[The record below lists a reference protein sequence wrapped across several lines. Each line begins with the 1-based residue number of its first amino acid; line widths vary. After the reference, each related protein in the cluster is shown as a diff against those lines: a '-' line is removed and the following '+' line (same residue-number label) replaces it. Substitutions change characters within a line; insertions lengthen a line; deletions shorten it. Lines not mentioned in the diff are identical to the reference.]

1 MSLPSVRQSAAVI
14 SDIWIRNPGKRFS
27 SVSSPHRMMEDDSAI
42 VILMLVDMASGFI
55 VFLKT
60 E

>member
-1 MSLPSVRQSAAVI
+1 MRKPSVRQSAAVI

-27 SVSSPHRMMEDDSAI
+27 SVSSPHRMMADDSAI
-42 VILMLVDMASGFI
+42 AILMLVDMAGGFI
-55 VFLKT
+55 VFLKI